1 MANNFS
7 IFRLSQI
14 CGSDMLVKTRC
25 GLVFYIS
32 TDSRIGLDPV
42 YGQLDQIWIQ
52 RDTVHIQS
60 VDTPNYTSGS

>member
-1 MANNFS
+1 
-7 IFRLSQI
+7 
-14 CGSDMLVKTRC
+14 MLVKTQC